1 MPPETELENLSP
13 AQLEATSDGSDP
25 HDDDVGTGL
34 VDTGVEDDD
43 DDEDPAEALAAAP
56 APAVAPAPAAVD
68 PVAAPAPAPER
79 QNFAPDD
86 IDAQRETLRAE
97 RSAAHVKLLDGESTQ
112 EEFNTI
118 EARVDS
124 KLDDLLTAQV
134 SDRVR
139 ANMEQGA
146 LIERWN
152 GLHTEA
158 LTAAKAVG
166 IDYAA
171 EPAKLTELNDL
182 VSFYGQ
188 QAAKQ
193 GMSDEGSKL
202 TASRWA
208 LNEAATMMNARYGTA
223 KAPAAAPSPP
233 VKPPRAAA
241 DRSQLPPT
249 LAHIPAAA
257 DPTVTGSDEFA
268 HIDRLSPSAAERA
281 IAKLTPAEQ
290 DRYLAA

>member
-1 MPPETELENLSP
+1 MPTDDELNAMSP
-13 AQLEATSDGSDP
+13 AQLETTSDGSDP
-25 HDDDVGTGL
+25 HDDDVNTGI
-34 VDTGVEDDD
+34 VDIDDDLD
-43 DDEDPAEALAAAP
+43 DDEDTAAA
-56 APAVAPAPAAVD
+56 AAAVPVAATPAAVVE
-68 PVAAPAPAPER
+68 PVAAPAPAPAPER

-86 IDAQRETLRAE
+86 IDAQRDSLRAE
-97 RSAAHVKLLDGESTQ
+97 RSAAHAKLLDGESTQ
-112 EEFNTI
+112 EEFNAI

-139 ANMEQGA
+139 ANMEQGT

-241 DRSQLPPT
+241 DLSQLPPT
-249 LAHIPAAA
+249 LAGIPAAA